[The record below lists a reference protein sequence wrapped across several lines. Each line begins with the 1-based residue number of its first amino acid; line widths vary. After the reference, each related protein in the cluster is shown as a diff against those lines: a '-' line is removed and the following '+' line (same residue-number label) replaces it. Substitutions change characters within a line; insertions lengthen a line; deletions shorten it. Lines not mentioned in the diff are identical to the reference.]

1 MVNKEVIRK
10 RLNKLDEYLAILAGL
25 QKYTREEF
33 LENPERYGSAE
44 RFLQLAVEALIDIGN
59 HVIAD
64 LGLGEVD
71 SYADI
76 PSLLAGEGHVEESAK
91 EKWIQMIGFRNILV
105 HEYVEDIDRE
115 IVYEVLRERL
125 GDFGELRKA
134 FGRFL

>member
-10 RLNKLDEYLAILAGL
+10 RLNKLDEYVAVLGDL

-44 RFLQLAVEALIDIGN
+44 RFLQLAVEALIDLGN

-76 PSLLAGEGHVEESAK
+76 PTLLAQKQHLNESSA

-105 HEYVEDIDRE
+105 HEYLDIDRG
-115 IVYEVLRERL
+115 IVYDVLHQRL

-134 FGRFL
+134 FAPFL

>member
-10 RLNKLDEYLAILAGL
+10 RLNKLDEYVAVLGDL

-44 RFLQLAVEALIDIGN
+44 RFLQLAVEALIDLGN

-76 PSLLAGEGHVEESAK
+76 PSLLTGEGHLEESAK

-105 HEYVEDIDRE
+105 HEYLDIDRG
-115 IVYEVLRERL
+115 IVYDVLKERL
-125 GDFGELRKA
+125 GDFGELRKTFA
-134 FGRFL
+134 RFL

>member
-10 RLNKLDEYLAILAGL
+10 RLNKLDEYLAVLGGL
-25 QKYTREEF
+25 QEYTREEF

-44 RFLQLAVEALIDIGN
+44 RFLQLAVEALIDLGN

-64 LGLGEVD
+64 LGLVDVD

-76 PSLLAGEGHVEESAK
+76 PSLLVGEGHLEESAK

-105 HEYVEDIDRE
+105 HEYLDIDRE
-115 IVYEVLRERL
+115 IVYDMLQERL
-125 GDFGELRKA
+125 GNFGELRKTFA
-134 FGRFL
+134 QFL